1 MRSREDMTQ
10 EERTRLEKDQSDTQD
25 ELARVR
31 EWLRTEVDVD
41 ADEGD
46 PDLFEREKNLAL
58 VTALERK
65 LESIAT
71 ALRAVEKG
79 TYGICERCGE
89 AIDPARLEVR
99 PDATLCL
106 KCQLEVE
113 RIAHRAAARAIAETA
128 PLASRRPK
136 MAE

>member
-1 MRSREDMTQ
+1 M
-10 EERTRLEKDQSDTQD
+10 RLEQESAEVQE

-46 PDLFEREKNLAL
+46 PVFFEREKNLAL
-58 VTALERK
+58 VNALERK
-65 LESIAT
+65 LESVTT

-79 TYGICERCGE
+79 TYGTCERCGE

-106 KCQLEVE
+106 KCQMEVE
-113 RIAHRAAARAIAETA
+113 RIAQRAASRSVVATP
-128 PLASRRPK
+128 PLASRRSK
-136 MAE
+136 QAE